1 MQTSWRS
8 VFLVQIVRLFH
19 GRIISPRVK
28 VWVHKPSLSP
38 PHSIEMQYQS
48 CISVLVVLSMPL
60 SKLYWIIWN
69 SSDSFFPFFFSYAVT
84 TRCNGELK
92 YQTDITNWTKNTT
105 PQSPPDALG
114 RCRWYHVV
122 LHLSSF
128 FHLTFSQMY
137 FIVIFCVR
145 TTSAERSLN
154 LLSVIL

>member
-1 MQTSWRS
+1 M
-8 VFLVQIVRLFH
+8 FLVQIVRLFH

-38 PHSIEMQYQS
+38 PPSIEMPVPNQS
-48 CISVLVVLSMPL
+48 CICVLGVLSMSL
-60 SKLYWIIWN
+60 STLYWIIWN

-105 PQSPPDALG
+105 PQSPTDALG
-114 RCRWYHVV
+114 RCRWDHVV

-128 FHLTFSQMY
+128 LHLTFSQMY